1 MGFLVRMKSYRNA
14 LSRSAWGVLGLTA
27 VIAAAAATTPL
38 LAQTA
43 ATTTTTTT
51 TAPVPAPPPPPAPV
65 TTVQQTTVVT
75 VTPYK
80 LYLRK
85 IYRGDVKSGADL
97 SLRSDGKIYDG
108 SNEYIGHLTNLSG
121 DDVTPSASRDEF
133 KIRNSEH
140 TIIASTRP
148 SSAFDSDRTITV
160 TRRDAPATATT
171 TIQQTTTTTQ
181 PQP

>member
-1 MGFLVRMKSYRNA
+1 MKSHRNA
-14 LSRSAWGVLGLTA
+14 LSRSAWGVLGIVA
-27 VIAAAAATTPL
+27 VAATPL
-38 LAQTA
+38 IAQTA

-51 TAPVPAPPPPPAPV
+51 TAPTPVPAPPPPPAPV
-65 TTVQQTTVVT
+65 TTIQQTTVVT

-97 SLRSDGKIYDG
+97 SLRGDGKVYDT
-108 SNEYIGHLTNLSG
+108 SNEYIGHLTNLAG
-121 DDVTPSASRDEF
+121 DDVTPSPSREEF

-148 SSAFDSDRTITV
+148 SSAFDSDRVITV
-160 TRRDAPATATT
+160 TRRDVPAATT
-171 TIQQTTTTTQ
+171 TTQQTTTTTTT
-181 PQP
+181 PSP

>member
-1 MGFLVRMKSYRNA
+1 MGFLVRMKTNRNA

-27 VIAAAAATTPL
+27 VVAAVATAPL
-38 LAQTA
+38 SAQTA

-51 TAPVPAPPPPPAPV
+51 SAPVPVAPPPPAPV
-65 TTVQQTTVVT
+65 TTIQQTTVVT

-97 SLRSDGKIYDG
+97 TLRADGKVYDA

-121 DDVTPSASRDEF
+121 DDVTPSANRDEF

-148 SSAFDSDRTITV
+148 SSAFDSDRTITM
-160 TRRDAPATATT
+160 TRRDAPAATT
-171 TIQQTTTTTQ
+171 TTQQVTTTTTQ
-181 PQP
+181 P